1 MEPFVKVFVNITVD
15 KIALLIAAIFFLWKI
30 YKKVED
36 YFSKRALSEAERE
49 KKIQDILDQAQ
60 MYPKWHEQSIQYQ
73 KKYAEEID
81 SLRETQKEII
91 TKLDDAEKK
100 RKKTKRNELRD
111 RLLQIYRYYTSKEK
125 NPLLAWS
132 EMESDAFWKM
142 FGDYEE
148 AGGDGDMHT
157 TVQPAMRLLNVIPMH
172 EQDRIAEL
180 MQSRK

>member
-1 MEPFVKVFVNITVD
+1 
-15 KIALLIAAIFFLWKI
+15 
-30 YKKVED
+30 
-36 YFSKRALSEAERE
+36 
-49 KKIQDILDQAQ
+49 

-125 NPLLAWS
+125 NPYDWHGQRWSRTLSGKCLAIMKKLA
-132 EMESDAFWKM
+132 EME
-142 FGDYEE
+142 
-148 AGGDGDMHT
+148 DMHT

>member
-1 MEPFVKVFVNITVD
+1 MEPFVKVFGNITVD

-100 RKKTKRNELRD
+100 RKKTKRINH
-111 RLLQIYRYYTSKEK
+111 KV
-125 NPLLAWS
+125 
-132 EMESDAFWKM
+132 F
-142 FGDYEE
+142 
-148 AGGDGDMHT
+148 
-157 TVQPAMRLLNVIPMH
+157 
-172 EQDRIAEL
+172 
-180 MQSRK
+180 